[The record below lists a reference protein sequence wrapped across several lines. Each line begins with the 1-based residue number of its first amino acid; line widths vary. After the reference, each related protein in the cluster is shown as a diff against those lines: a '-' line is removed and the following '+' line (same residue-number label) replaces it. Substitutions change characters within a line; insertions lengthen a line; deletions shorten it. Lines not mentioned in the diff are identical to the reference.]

1 MPAHPRPQLRAEWQ
15 QKVVVVQPL
24 QCSVY
29 ILTGGDGNCALLHAM
44 ERAVAAEGMALAG
57 HRDSST
63 LFRDVTTGRRAMPDF
78 TLVSTHAGA
87 IEVNGEASCLARFAT
102 VHWGHSCLVKRVKRG
117 VAADD
122 TDGDSDWSPAKCGW
136 LKGRSTGLSVP
147 LDSELQHR
155 SVQL

>member
-63 LFRDVTTGRRAMPDF
+63 FLRDVTTGRRAMPDF

-102 VHWGHSCLVKRVKRG
+102 VHWGHSCLVRRVKRG
-117 VAADD
+117 VAADEDSD
-122 TDGDSDWSPAKCGW
+122 TDGDSD
-136 LKGRSTGLSVP
+136 
-147 LDSELQHR
+147 
-155 SVQL
+155 